1 MNHAS
6 EEQLVDAYYG
16 NGSEMR
22 EHLNEC
28 PECRATFD
36 RLKEH
41 LDSMHDYALP
51 ERGPS
56 YGGEVWSRLLPHL
69 PPAPRR
75 RVWFRWW
82 TLSPILAALLVVTFV
97 AGMLTQRRAQLVGN
111 SQKARE
117 RVLLI
122 AMSRHLERSQI
133 ILSEI
138 ANGNAGSID
147 FSEERERARDLL
159 DDNRLLRQ
167 TAARNGDPV
176 DASLLDELER
186 VLLDVANSPA
196 EMTAGEFE
204 ALRSRIDSEGL
215 LFKVRITSS
224 DARFKGQKL

>member
-16 NGSEMR
+16 NAAEMR
-22 EHLNEC
+22 AHLNEC
-28 PECRATFD
+28 PECRATFE

-41 LDSMHDYALP
+41 LDSMRDYPAP

-69 PPAPRR
+69 PPARRR

-82 TLSPILAALLVVTFV
+82 TLAPVLATILLIAFV
-97 AGMLTQRRAQLVGN
+97 AGMLTERRVQFAGTPE
-111 SQKARE
+111 KARE

-133 ILSEI
+133 VLSEI
-138 ANGNAGSID
+138 ANGNAASID
-147 FSEERERARDLL
+147 FSAERERARDLL

-167 TAARNGDPV
+167 SAARNGDAI

-196 EMTAGEFE
+196 EMTAGDLT
-204 ALRSRIDSEGL
+204 ALQSRIDNEGL

-224 DARFKGQKL
+224 GDRFKGQKL